1 MIAAVAT
8 FLLAGLMG
16 AYGGWILWDQEASG
30 IMIPIGAI
38 ALLLIGGVLVLVS
51 RFVGRVVLRR
61 VALVL
66 VAAAV
71 GLLVGYGIGPKREP
85 LIQQFGGTLT
95 LHLESPVVADA
106 TGPVYCTNVASATE
120 FNISGDP
127 NNRLETP
134 DRPFVS
140 VYVNVGDRWEILRDV
155 PRKDGVLLNIGI
167 TGVLVT
173 DPSGKPGTV
182 GMQATE
188 ASTLESKF
196 SNEGGS
202 IRFANLA
209 PQTGFDYNGES
220 MDLAGTLEW
229 TCGSP
234 AP

>member
-1 MIAAVAT
+1 MIAVVAT
-8 FLLAGLMG
+8 LLLAGLMG

-38 ALLLIGGVLVLVS
+38 ALLLIGGILSFVS
-51 RFVGRVVLRR
+51 LFVGRVLLRR
-61 VALVL
+61 VVLVL
-66 VAAAV
+66 VAAAA
-71 GLLVGYGIGPKREP
+71 GLLVGYGLGPKREP

-120 FNISGDP
+120 FAISGDP

-155 PRKDGVLLNIGI
+155 PRKGGVLLNIGI
-167 TGVLVT
+167 TGALVT
-173 DPSGKPGTV
+173 DPSGKPGTI

-188 ASTLESKF
+188 SSTLESKF

-220 MDLAGTLEW
+220 MDLAGTIEW
-229 TCGSP
+229 TCGPASP
-234 AP
+234 